1 MIQNAD
7 PGKPMV
13 ALGQSYFAMQTRG
26 QERAD
31 DEPLKEDKMRLLLR
45 SEMKKHNKNLAGG

>member
-1 MIQNAD
+1 
-7 PGKPMV
+7 MV